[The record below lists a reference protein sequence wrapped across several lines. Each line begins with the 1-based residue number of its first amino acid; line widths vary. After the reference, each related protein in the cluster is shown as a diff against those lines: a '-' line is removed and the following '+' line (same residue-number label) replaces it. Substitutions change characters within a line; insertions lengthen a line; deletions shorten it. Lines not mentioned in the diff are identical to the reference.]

1 MGIIKYSK
9 AHYEKK
15 ISIME
20 EYAAQLDGHI
30 QNLETLK
37 EKLKNIWDD
46 ENGLAYYTEINKL
59 IQSCKNANNQIRRMR
74 VIWMNSSED
83 MTKTEELITETA
95 DLLKAKVSA
104 LSIEGDS

>member
-1 MGIIKYSK
+1 MATIKYTK

-15 ISIME
+15 ITIME
-20 EYAAQLDGHI
+20 ECAAQLDGHI
-30 QNLETLK
+30 QNLENLK

-46 ENGLAYYTEINKL
+46 ENGLAYYAEINKL

-74 VIWMNSSED
+74 VIWMDSRED
-83 MTKTEELITETA
+83 MTKTEALIEETA

>member
-1 MGIIKYSK
+1 MASIKYTKS
-9 AHYEKK
+9 HYEKK
-15 ISIME
+15 ITIME
-20 EYAAQLDGHI
+20 ECAAQLDGHI
-30 QNLETLK
+30 QNLENLK

-46 ENGLAYYTEINKL
+46 ENGLAYYAEINKL

-74 VIWMNSSED
+74 VIWMDSSED
-83 MTKTEELITETA
+83 MTKTESLIEETA

>member
-1 MGIIKYSK
+1 MGIVKYTK

-30 QNLETLK
+30 QNLENLK
-37 EKLKNIWDD
+37 EKLKNTWED
-46 ENGLAYYTEINKL
+46 ESGLAYYKQINSL
-59 IQSCKNANNQIRRMR
+59 IQSCKNANNTIRRMR
-74 VIWMNSSED
+74 VVWENSSGD
-83 MTKTEELITETA
+83 MTKTGAEIEETV

>member
-1 MGIIKYSK
+1 MASIKYTKS
-9 AHYEKK
+9 HYEKK
-15 ISIME
+15 ITIME
-20 EYAAQLDGHI
+20 ECAAQLDGHI
-30 QNLETLK
+30 QNLENLK

-46 ENGLAYYTEINKL
+46 ENGLAYYAEINKL

-74 VIWMNSSED
+74 VIGMDSSED
-83 MTKTEELITETA
+83 MTKTESLIEETA

>member
-1 MGIIKYSK
+1 MATIKYTK

-15 ISIME
+15 ITIME
-20 EYAAQLDGHI
+20 ECAAQLDGHI
-30 QNLETLK
+30 QNLENLK

-46 ENGLAYYTEINKL
+46 ENGLAYYAEINKL
-59 IQSCKNANNQIRRMR
+59 IQSCKNANNQIRGMR
-74 VIWMNSSED
+74 VIWMESRED
-83 MTKTEELITETA
+83 MTKTEALIAETA